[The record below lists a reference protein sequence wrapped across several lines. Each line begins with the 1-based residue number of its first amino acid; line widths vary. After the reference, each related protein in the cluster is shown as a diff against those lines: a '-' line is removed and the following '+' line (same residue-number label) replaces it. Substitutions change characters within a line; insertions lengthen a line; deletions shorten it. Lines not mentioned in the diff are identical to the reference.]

1 MSFMIVIYLVIIQ
14 INTDYEYLNWYWM
27 QFKVCTIPKFNHVS
41 YMYGVRKLDIDVN
54 KFVST
59 VYIYVM
65 LHLHDGN
72 IVSVLKWQKVFKHI
86 PIQRY
91 SLTSTRNFFQYDLIH
106 ERYRLFAFW
115 KRHFIN
121 LKFASD

>member
-1 MSFMIVIYLVIIQ
+1 
-14 INTDYEYLNWYWM
+14 M
-27 QFKVCTIPKFNHVS
+27 QFKVCKIPKFNHVS

-91 SLTSTRNFFQYDLIH
+91 SMT
-106 ERYRLFAFW
+106 
-115 KRHFIN
+115 
-121 LKFASD
+121 